1 MGATLLIDS
10 ASWSSEKCVKLLRST
25 ELFSKF
31 PYGALRALLL
41 ASRLVSLKTSR
52 RLFAE
57 NDPAQS
63 GFVLADGVLCFD
75 LSGASDPPI
84 YLRPPAIIGETALV
98 VGSLRPVTV
107 IAETDSVLIEIPR
120 ATFLRVI
127 AEYPESA
134 AHARRLVFGRLR
146 RLVDELDG
154 VRLRLDA
161 IAWDRQAATNAL
173 TSDSPEALPTP
184 RPEAPV

>member
-25 ELFSKF
+25 ELFGKF
-31 PYGALRALLL
+31 PYGALRGLLL

-63 GFVLADGVLCFD
+63 GFMLAEGVLRYD
-75 LSGASDPPI
+75 LSGAAEGPI
-84 YLRPPAIIGETALV
+84 YLRPPAVIGETALV
-98 VGSLRPVTV
+98 IGCLRPATVT
-107 IAETDSVLIEIPR
+107 AATDSVLIEIPR

-127 AEYPESA
+127 AEYPEGA
-134 AHARRLVFGRLR
+134 AHARRRAFGRLR
-146 RLVDELDG
+146 RLVDELDA

-161 IAWDRQAATNAL
+161 TAA
-173 TSDSPEALPTP
+173 DSQSATD
-184 RPEAPV
+184 VV